1 MTNRKYISIISPCFN
16 EQDNVRECFLAVR
29 RVFEPLSERFDYE
42 HIFADNASTDN
53 TVEELREIAA
63 EDKRVKV
70 IANSRNYGPFRSTFN
85 ALRNARGDA
94 VLAMLP
100 VDLQD
105 PVELIP
111 EFLREWER
119 GFKVIYGQR
128 TKREEGLVIRSCRK
142 IYYRLVNG
150 LAGIDIPLDTAEF
163 QLLDRQVVNALLK
176 FNDHYPYIRGM
187 IANVGFRG
195 QAKAIPYQWQA
206 RARGMSKNRLYNL
219 LDQGLNG
226 IVSFTNVPMRLAVI
240 AGFALACIALIY
252 ALIQFVINLLYKG
265 LSEPGIPTLIIALFF
280 FSGVQLIFIGLLGE
294 YVGAIHSQVRQGA
307 VVIERERIN
316 FDE

>member
-1 MTNRKYISIISPCFN
+1 MVDRKCISIISPCFN

-29 RVFEPLSERFDYE
+29 RVFEPLSEQFDYE
-42 HIFADNASTDN
+42 HIFADNASTDG
-53 TVEELREIAA
+53 TLGELRKIAA

-85 ALRNARGDA
+85 ALRSACGDA
-94 VLAMLP
+94 VLVMLP

-111 EFLREWER
+111 EFLREWRE

-128 TKREEGLVIRSCRK
+128 TQREEGYLLRSCRK
-142 IYYRLVNG
+142 VYYRLVSG
-150 LAGIDIPLDTAEF
+150 LAGINIPLDTAEF

-187 IANVGFRG
+187 IANVGFRD
-195 QAKAIPYQWQA
+195 QAKAIPYHWQA
-206 RARGMSKNRLYNL
+206 RARGMSKNRFYNL

-226 IVSFTNVPMRLAVI
+226 IVSFTTVPMRLAVI
-240 AGFALACIALIY
+240 SGFALACLALIY
-252 ALIQFVINLLYKG
+252 ALVQLAINLAHRG

-280 FSGVQLIFIGLLGE
+280 FSGVQLVFIGLLGE
-294 YVGAIHSQVRQGA
+294 YVGAIHSQVRHGA